1 MGAVLADQRGSMLPA
16 LAVLVLG
23 GTLSLGLAYD
33 LGRWASTWREAA
45 FVADAGAEAG
55 ATALDRGAAYGDTLR
70 LDPALAEVI
79 AFEAAQAARPRP
91 GRKVVSSADLSRV
104 CVMVVQP
111 FRPSL
116 LRALGIGEL
125 SVQAEAC
132 AAPAQG

>member
-1 MGAVLADQRGSMLPA
+1 MLPA

-23 GTLSLGLAYD
+23 ATLSLGLAYD
-33 LGRWASTWREAA
+33 LGGWANTWREAA
-45 FVADAGAEAG
+45 FAADAGAEAG
-55 ATALDRGAAYGDTLR
+55 AAALDRGAAYGDTLHLEPR
-70 LDPALAEVI
+70 LAQVT
-79 AFEAAQAARPRP
+79 AFEAAHAARPRP
-91 GRKVVSSADLSRV
+91 DRSVVSTADLTQV
-104 CVMVVQP
+104 CVTVVQP